1 MKKSILSSLLIAA
14 GLIFSSVANAGE
26 ISDRVNQSKTILVG
40 TEGTYAPFTFHDKTG
55 KLTGFD
61 IEVLRKVA
69 ERLKL
74 QPEFKE
80 TAWDAMYAGLNAK
93 RFDVIAN
100 QTNPSPERLKKY
112 IYSAPYNYSAG
123 VVVTRADN
131 DSITSFAD
139 LKGKKSAQ
147 SATSNW
153 SKDARDNGAIIVTVD
168 SLAQNLELVKQG
180 RVDATVNDKI
190 AVLDYFKQ
198 HPEAGLKIAVESPNK
213 IPTGFAFLKG
223 EEPLVEQ
230 FNQALDELRKDGTL
244 KQLSIEWFGDD
255 ITQ

>member
-1 MKKSILSSLLIAA
+1 M
-14 GLIFSSVANAGE
+14 
-26 ISDRVNQSKTILVG
+26 
-40 TEGTYAPFTFHDKTG
+40 
-55 KLTGFD
+55 
-61 IEVLRKVA
+61 
-69 ERLKL
+69 
-74 QPEFKE
+74 
-80 TAWDAMYAGLNAK
+80 
-93 RFDVIAN
+93 
-100 QTNPSPERLKKY
+100 
-112 IYSAPYNYSAG
+112 
-123 VVVTRADN
+123 
-131 DSITSFAD
+131 
-139 LKGKKSAQ
+139 
-147 SATSNW
+147 
-153 SKDARDNGAIIVTVD
+153 D

-198 HPEAGLKIAVESPNK
+198 HPEVGLKIAVESPNK